1 MRDWAD
7 TVESLLGHERDGRGA
22 ISSPALHFFSLTLG
36 GGAILLNPL
45 LRGASAEADGSQ
57 LIDRLVNEAYP

>member
-7 TVESLLGHERDGRGA
+7 TVESLLGHEREERGA
-22 ISSPALHFFSLTLG
+22 ISSPALHFLSLTIG

-45 LRGASAEADGSQ
+45 LRGVSAEAEGFQ
-57 LIDRLVNEAYP
+57 LVDRLVNEAYP

>member
-1 MRDWAD
+1 
-7 TVESLLGHERDGRGA
+7 VESLLGHGRDEKAA

-45 LRGASAEADGSQ
+45 LRGVSAEADGSQ
-57 LIDRLVNEAYP
+57 LIDRLVDEAYP